1 MDDTLTKIR
10 KILEDCGAWSNDAA
24 WQVPKSNAWCI
35 KHKALEIVAAHK
47 GITFDAPV
55 IYEGNG
61 LERVSMLVTGRMG
74 ERSEWSVG
82 ECSTQN
88 YKAFGNPKMAAYPWA
103 MAEKRGKDRVILKL
117 IGLHGY
123 AYSED
128 EADDFKAPPAD
139 PRFITEEQEAEI
151 SALMARA
158 GADAAAFLKY
168 LGIGSLSELP
178 LANYENAKKALLKK
192 IEKMQEAA

>member
-1 MDDTLTKIR
+1 MDPTLTKIR
-10 KILEDCGAWSNDAA
+10 KILEECGAWHEKAA
-24 WQVPKSNAWCI
+24 WQVQGTWCI

-47 GITFDAPV
+47 GVKFDAPI
-55 IYEGNG
+55 IYEGNA
-61 LERVSMLVTGRMG
+61 LERVSMLVVGHMDDRT
-74 ERSEWSVG
+74 EWSIG

-128 EADDFKAPPAD
+128 EADDFTPPKNLPEAD
-139 PRFITEEQEAEI
+139 PRFISEEQEAELASLI
-151 SALMARA
+151 TSV
-158 GADAAAFLKY
+158 GADKAAYLKY
-168 LGIGSLSELP
+168 LGIEALSELP
-178 LANYENAKKALLKK
+178 LANFANAKAALEAKRKK
-192 IEKMQEAA
+192 VAA